1 MRVCEVVF
9 LREKIN
15 EFSIEWGKI
24 SFDGSELKDILFIE
38 GRVVQRDYAALE
50 RKYGTGHV
58 VDVDEAR
65 HLLKGA
71 PWEVIIG
78 NGHDGLLKLTP
89 EAEVLLKQ
97 KTALLVLP
105 TPQAV
110 ERLNEMI
117 RRKEKVNALI
127 HVTC

>member
-1 MRVCEVVF
+1 MA
-9 LREKIN
+9 REKITK
-15 EFSIEWGKI
+15 FDVEWGKI
-24 SFDGSELKDILFIE
+24 CFDGCALKDILFIE
-38 GRVVQRDYAALE
+38 GRVTSRNYVLLE
-50 RKYGTGHV
+50 KKYGTGHV
-58 VDVDEAR
+58 VDVDEA
-65 HLLKGA
+65 HQLLKGA

-105 TPQAV
+105 TPKAV

-117 RRKEKVNALI
+117 KRGEKVNALI